1 MAIFRVFNAPH
12 SFCVPGEWTLSHL
25 RTGGRRLLEFAFGLP
40 RLLDRLDADRFR
52 AEPRWASIHCA
63 LQFLDF

>member
-1 MAIFRVFNAPH
+1 MLDAFAASLPLVRALIEERD
-12 SFCVPGEWTLSHL
+12 VPPS
-25 RTGGRRLLEFAFGLP
+25 RARYMDMP

-52 AEPRWASIHCA
+52 AEPRWASISSA